1 MHFASAA
8 AVVLLLPWG
17 AVAIGQGSAGSMEVE
32 AAFNDLS
39 RRVAAG
45 PPPESDETFEVA
57 VDLSGDNLE
66 VGKDEASG
74 RWRIL
79 YRMNFNQVAEGWSW
93 QPQANPAERDFYRFK
108 YLPLGTVD
116 VQDGGVYVAEDL
128 PGRTRE
134 FRKVRRYAY
143 YLAFENPYEF
153 FSRPQVEDDAGF
165 SLELP
170 EGLASGLRDQPSRLR
185 MLATATR
192 QGPYRAESTT
202 YWRATDGN
210 PTELTL
216 KNRYLIGTLREVRFV
231 DPDGRL
237 LGRIAARPGN
247 GR

>member
-185 MLATATR
+185 MLAR
-192 QGPYRAESTT
+192 C
-202 YWRATDGN
+202 WR
-210 PTELTL
+210 
-216 KNRYLIGTLREVRFV
+216 RR
-231 DPDGRL
+231 
-237 LGRIAARPGN
+237 LGRVRIGPRARPTGGPPMEIPRN
-247 GR
+247 SR